1 MNTKKSLLLL
11 VLFPT
16 LFAVSLQGMVDPEAL
31 FAAAHEGNVE
41 TINALIVKGADV
53 NAQDETDGRTA
64 LMGAARKGYVDAI
77 KALIAKGADV
87 NITNNIGRTV
97 LMIAAGNGH
106 VGAIEALI
114 AKGAD
119 VKAKDNRGW
128 TALKHAAQYN
138 EEAEEEEAEAK
149 IPQEVLER
157 LKPKS

>member
-1 MNTKKSLLLL
+1 MSGLNSLPQTLAIPPPLLLQLELEVIYCTLKRRFCMNTKKSLLLL

-77 KALIAKGADV
+77 
-87 NITNNIGRTV
+87 
-97 LMIAAGNGH
+97 
-106 VGAIEALI
+106 
-114 AKGAD
+114 
-119 VKAKDNRGW
+119 
-128 TALKHAAQYN
+128 
-138 EEAEEEEAEAK
+138 
-149 IPQEVLER
+149 
-157 LKPKS
+157 